1 VSLPHLDLRDRRE
14 FARLLVGVE
23 SQIAA
28 PRVADTLALAADLNV
43 ATTFCARLSRDA
55 RRGVAPD
62 LLDRID
68 DVAQSSA
75 ARNTLLMA
83 EGACISAMF
92 DAGGIDHVFIKGAAL
107 LAGVYESLAAR
118 AMNDL
123 DVWVR
128 PEQLARAREILLAAG
143 FDDSA
148 ADHPTPDGG
157 TLRDF
162 RSEDDHEALPLVSA
176 DGTVV
181 DLHRHFP
188 DVAPSG
194 PFDFEQVLSR
204 SVRVAVP
211 GGAIRVAGR
220 GDTLAHVCAHVFV
233 HHLGGRTL
241 VTRHLADVAALI
253 GHASVTP
260 RQMAE
265 YARGPAGAAVSLSI
279 RLVRAIVAAVPTPF
293 DDALIAFAVPTPTA
307 SRRMEH
313 LQDSALLVRRLV
325 RDLRDNPQR
334 FVQRVFPD
342 RRWMARAYGVEA
354 DSLVLPALYAWRV
367 VSWPFPALRRDPK

>member
-1 VSLPHLDLRDRRE
+1 MSEPRLDLRERRE
-14 FARLLVGVE
+14 LARLLVGVDAN
-23 SQIAA
+23 I
-28 PRVADTLALAADLNV
+28 PADGVEATLALAAELNV
-43 ATTFCARLSRDA
+43 ATTFCARLPRPSRQ
-55 RRGVAPD
+55 GISPE

-68 DVAQSSA
+68 EVAQSSA

-83 EGACISAMF
+83 EAARISAMF
-92 DAGGIDHVFIKGAAL
+92 EVGGVEHVFIKGAAL

-128 PEQLARAREILLAAG
+128 PGELVRARQILLDAG

-162 RSEDDHEALPLVSA
+162 RDDDDHEALPLVSV

-188 DVAPSG
+188 DVPATG
-194 PFDFEQVLSR
+194 PFDFDAVLAR
-204 SVRVAVP
+204 SVRVSVP
-211 GGAIRVAGR
+211 GGVIRVAGR

-253 GHASVTP
+253 GHGSVTAA
-260 RQMAE
+260 QVAE
-265 YARGPAGAAVSLSI
+265 NTRGPAGGAISLSV
-279 RLVRAIVAAVPTPF
+279 RVVRAVVANEPTPF
-293 DDALIAFAVPTPTA
+293 DDALVAFAVPTLA
-307 SRRMEH
+307 AARRLERV
-313 LQDSALLVRRLV
+313 QDGALLARRLARDLRKNPDRFVRRL
-325 RDLRDNPQR
+325 
-334 FVQRVFPD
+334 FPA
-342 RRWMARAYGVEA
+342 RQWMGRAYGVEP
-354 DSLVLPALYAWRV
+354 DSVVLPALYAWRI
-367 VSWPFPALRRDPK
+367 VSWPFPGLRRDPK